1 MKTSPPKKPKIGRR
15 GLPKIGRR
23 DLLDYAGIFAGVA
36 ITALA
41 LDWFLIPNM
50 IAAGGASGL
59 ATVIY
64 HLTNLPVGLLMILIN
79 IPLFLAS
86 VRTFGGHFGARTI
99 YGTALLSILIDLF
112 VIALPGPLT
121 KDPLLAALYGGVLS
135 GIGIG
140 LTFRFNGTT
149 GGTDIAAR
157 LLKKFTGLSIG
168 RALLFIDMAIIILA
182 GIVFRQPDLS
192 LYALITVFVT
202 SRAIDLILEGED
214 YARAAFIITSEADNI
229 IQNVFAVLGRG
240 ITTIEGRGAY
250 TGTDRQVLLCVVS
263 RAEQS
268 RLRTIVESTDPQAF
282 VIITS
287 VREVL
292 GEGFMEFGVK

>member
-1 MKTSPPKKPKIGRR
+1 LKTNLLKRF
-15 GLPKIGRR
+15 KIGRR

-59 ATVIY
+59 ATVIH
-64 HLTNLPVGLLMILIN
+64 HLTKLPVGLLMVLIN

-86 VRTFGGHFGARTI
+86 VRTFGRHFGAKTVF
-99 YGTALLSILIDLF
+99 GTALLSILIDL
-112 VIALPGPLT
+112 VAIVLPEPLT
-121 KDPLLAALYGGVLS
+121 QDPLLASLYGGVLT
-135 GIGIG
+135 GVGIG

-157 LLKKFTGLSIG
+157 LLKKYTSLSVG

-182 GIVFRQPDLS
+182 GLVFRQPDLS

-202 SRAIDLILEGED
+202 SKAIDLILEGED
-214 YARAAFIITSEADNI
+214 YARAAFIITKDPADIVQNI
-229 IQNVFAVLGRG
+229 FAVLGRG
-240 ITTIEGRGAY
+240 VTTIEGRGAY

-268 RLRTIVESTDPQAF
+268 RLREIVEATDPKAF

-287 VREVL
+287 ASEVL
-292 GEGFMEFGVK
+292 GEGFMEFGAN

>member
-1 MKTSPPKKPKIGRR
+1 MKTNLLKRF
-15 GLPKIGRR
+15 KIGRR

-59 ATVIY
+59 ATVIH
-64 HLTNLPVGLLMILIN
+64 HLTKLPVGLLMVLIN

-86 VRTFGGHFGARTI
+86 VRTFGRHFGAKTVF
-99 YGTALLSILIDLF
+99 GTALLSILIDL
-112 VIALPGPLT
+112 VAIVLPEPLT
-121 KDPLLAALYGGVLS
+121 QDPLLASLYGGVLT
-135 GIGIG
+135 GVGIG

-157 LLKKFTGLSIG
+157 LLKKYTSLSVG

-182 GIVFRQPDLS
+182 GLVFRQPDLS

-202 SRAIDLILEGED
+202 SKAIDLILEGED
-214 YARAAFIITSEADNI
+214 YARAAFIITKDPADIVQNI
-229 IQNVFAVLGRG
+229 FAVLGRG
-240 ITTIEGRGAY
+240 VTTIEGRGAY
-250 TGTDRQVLLCVVS
+250 TGPDRQVLLCVVS

-268 RLRTIVESTDPQAF
+268 RLREIVEATDPKAF

-287 VREVL
+287 ASEVL
-292 GEGFMEFGVK
+292 GEGFMEFGAN

>member
-1 MKTSPPKKPKIGRR
+1 MNTSPSKESKV
-15 GLPKIGRR
+15 PKIGRR
-23 DLLDYAGIFAGVA
+23 DLLDYVGIFAGVA
-36 ITALA
+36 ITALG

-59 ATVIY
+59 ATVIH
-64 HLTNLPVGLLMILIN
+64 HLTNLPVGLLMICIN
-79 IPLFLAS
+79 VPLFLAS
-86 VRTFGGHFGARTI
+86 VRTFGKHFGAKTI
-99 YGTALLSILIDLF
+99 FGTALLSLLIDLL
-112 VIALPGPLT
+112 ALIIREPLT
-121 KDPLLAALYGGVLS
+121 KDPLLAALYGGVFA
-135 GIGIG
+135 GIGMG

-157 LLKKFTGLSIG
+157 LLKRYSSLSVG

-202 SRAIDLILEGED
+202 SKAIDLILEGED
-214 YARAAFIITSEADNI
+214 YARAAFIITREADHI
-229 IQNVFAVLGRG
+229 VQSVFTVLGRG

-263 RAEQS
+263 RSEQS
-268 RLRTIVESTDPQAF
+268 RLREIVESIDPSAF

-287 VREVL
+287 AREVF
-292 GEGFMEFGVK
+292 GEGFMEFGAK

>member
-1 MKTSPPKKPKIGRR
+1 MKTNLLKRF
-15 GLPKIGRR
+15 KIGRR

-59 ATVIY
+59 ATVIH
-64 HLTNLPVGLLMILIN
+64 HLTKLPVGLLMVLIN

-86 VRTFGGHFGARTI
+86 VRTFGRHFGAKTVF
-99 YGTALLSILIDLF
+99 GTALLSILIDL
-112 VIALPGPLT
+112 VAIVLPEPLT
-121 KDPLLAALYGGVLS
+121 QDPLLASLYGGVLT
-135 GIGIG
+135 GVGIG

-157 LLKKFTGLSIG
+157 LLKKYTSLSVG

-182 GIVFRQPDLS
+182 GLVFRQPDLS

-202 SRAIDLILEGED
+202 SKAIDLILEGED
-214 YARAAFIITSEADNI
+214 YARAAFIITKDPADIVQNI
-229 IQNVFAVLGRG
+229 FAVLGRG
-240 ITTIEGRGAY
+240 VTTIEGRGAY

-268 RLRTIVESTDPQAF
+268 RLREIVEATDPKAF

-287 VREVL
+287 ASEVL
-292 GEGFMEFGVK
+292 GEGFMEFGAN

>member
-1 MKTSPPKKPKIGRR
+1 MKTSPKNIF
-15 GLPKIGRR
+15 KIGRR

-41 LDWFLIPNM
+41 LDWFLIPNL

-59 ATVIY
+59 ATVIH
-64 HLTNLPVGLLMILIN
+64 HLTNLPVGLLMVLIN

-86 VRTFGGHFGARTI
+86 VRAFGSHFGAKTI
-99 YGTALLSILIDLF
+99 FGTAALSILIDMF
-112 VIALPGPLT
+112 AGVLPGPLT
-121 KDPLLAALYGGVLS
+121 RDPLLASLYGGVLS

-157 LLKKFTGLSIG
+157 LLKKFFSLSIG
-168 RALLFIDMAIIILA
+168 RALLFIDMAVIILA
-182 GIVFRQPDLS
+182 GLVFRQPDLA
-192 LYALITVFVT
+192 LYALITVFV
-202 SRAIDLILEGED
+202 SSKAIDLILEGED
-214 YARAAFIITSEADNI
+214 YARAAFIITKEADDVVQNI
-229 IQNVFAVLGRG
+229 FAVLGRG
-240 ITTIEGRGAY
+240 VTTIEGRGAY

-268 RLRTIVESTDPQAF
+268 RLREIVESTDPKAF

-287 VREVL
+287 AREVL
-292 GEGFMEFGVK
+292 GEGFMEFGEK

>member
-1 MKTSPPKKPKIGRR
+1 MKTNLLKRF
-15 GLPKIGRR
+15 KIGRR

-59 ATVIY
+59 ATVIH
-64 HLTNLPVGLLMILIN
+64 HLTKLPVGLLMVLIN

-86 VRTFGGHFGARTI
+86 VRTFGRHFGAKTVF
-99 YGTALLSILIDLF
+99 GTALLSILIDL
-112 VIALPGPLT
+112 VAIMLPEPLT
-121 KDPLLAALYGGVLS
+121 QDPLLASLYGGVLT
-135 GIGIG
+135 GVGIG

-157 LLKKFTGLSIG
+157 LLKKYTSLSVG

-182 GIVFRQPDLS
+182 GLVFRQPDLS

-202 SRAIDLILEGED
+202 SKAIDLILEGED
-214 YARAAFIITSEADNI
+214 YARAAFIITKDPADIVQNI
-229 IQNVFAVLGRG
+229 FAVLGRG
-240 ITTIEGRGAY
+240 VTTIEGRGAY

-268 RLRTIVESTDPQAF
+268 RLREIVEATDPKAF

-287 VREVL
+287 ASEVL
-292 GEGFMEFGVK
+292 GEGFMEFGAN

>member
-1 MKTSPPKKPKIGRR
+1 MKTSPKNIF
-15 GLPKIGRR
+15 KIGRR

-41 LDWFLIPNM
+41 LDWFLIPNL

-59 ATVIY
+59 ATVIH
-64 HLTNLPVGLLMILIN
+64 HLTNLPVGLLMVLIN

-86 VRTFGGHFGARTI
+86 VRAFGSHFGAKTI
-99 YGTALLSILIDLF
+99 FGTAALSILIDLF
-112 VIALPGPLT
+112 AGVLPGPLT
-121 KDPLLAALYGGVLS
+121 RDPLLASLYGGVLS

-157 LLKKFTGLSIG
+157 LLKKFFSLSIG
-168 RALLFIDMAIIILA
+168 RALLFIDMAVIILA
-182 GIVFRQPDLS
+182 GLVFRQPDLA
-192 LYALITVFVT
+192 LYALITVFV
-202 SRAIDLILEGED
+202 SSKAIDLILEGED
-214 YARAAFIITSEADNI
+214 YARAAFIITKEADDVVQNI
-229 IQNVFAVLGRG
+229 FAVLGRG
-240 ITTIEGRGAY
+240 VTTIEGRGAY

-268 RLRTIVESTDPQAF
+268 RLREIVESTDPKAF

-287 VREVL
+287 AREVL
-292 GEGFMEFGVK
+292 GEGFMEFGEK

>member
-1 MKTSPPKKPKIGRR
+1 M
-15 GLPKIGRR
+15 GRR

-59 ATVIY
+59 ATVIH
-64 HLTNLPVGLLMILIN
+64 HLTKLPVGLLMVLIN

-86 VRTFGGHFGARTI
+86 VRTFGRHFGAKTVF
-99 YGTALLSILIDLF
+99 GTALLSILIDL
-112 VIALPGPLT
+112 VAIVLPEPLT
-121 KDPLLAALYGGVLS
+121 QDPLLASLYGGVLT
-135 GIGIG
+135 GVGIG

-157 LLKKFTGLSIG
+157 LLKKYTSLSVG

-182 GIVFRQPDLS
+182 GLVFRQPDLS

-202 SRAIDLILEGED
+202 SKAIDLILEGED
-214 YARAAFIITSEADNI
+214 YARAAFIITKDPADIVQNI
-229 IQNVFAVLGRG
+229 FAVLGRG
-240 ITTIEGRGAY
+240 VTTIEGRGAY

-268 RLRTIVESTDPQAF
+268 RLREIVEATDPKAF

-287 VREVL
+287 ASEVL
-292 GEGFMEFGVK
+292 GEGFMEFGAN